1 MLAKNESYDDLD
13 LSDISNQTIKK
24 DDNCKE
30 LKNIAYKT
38 MLMNGNNINPIYED
52 ISKNQEITNFLE
64 NESSN
69 SKKEIWSKLD
79 KTQKILKFDKY
90 IKNVLKK
97 NYNLQENEISTA
109 KTYLVRCLDRKCL
122 LKSKEVIYDKDSGEI
137 LNIPNLHFDSN
148 NRNFLLKKD
157 DKRVSTVK
165 SLPSDKKQNKQKTI
179 KIHD

>member
-1 MLAKNESYDDLD
+1 MLAKNESYDSLD

-90 IKNVLKK
+90 TNLKK
-97 NYNLQENEISTA
+97 L
-109 KTYLVRCLDRKCL
+109 
-122 LKSKEVIYDKDSGEI
+122 
-137 LNIPNLHFDSN
+137 
-148 NRNFLLKKD
+148 
-157 DKRVSTVK
+157 
-165 SLPSDKKQNKQKTI
+165 
-179 KIHD
+179 